1 MPINKAISYIEANLE
16 QPLSLKEIAD
26 KSGLSP
32 YYFSRLFRALTG
44 ESTMSY
50 LRQRRLT
57 EAARK
62 LEMNNNIALIN
73 LAMDYGFDS
82 QQSFTRA
89 FKRTFGVPPGQY
101 RTDGRSLRSKFQQ
114 PLKQPYFLDPGA
126 LPMKP
131 TIRIKKPFNVIGMS
145 KDFGESSSDNPVDLW
160 GLVCTRINEIEGVN
174 KDRAYGLCLK
184 GSVENF
190 TYMAAFETNSIS
202 TVPKGM
208 KSLTIDT
215 AEYAVFTFTI
225 NDRSPIGDQ
234 FSAVY
239 QGIWGNWLP
248 NSNYN
253 YAETPDF
260 ELYDHR
266 FDGTTDT
273 GEVDIWIPI
282 TKK

>member
-16 QPLSLKEIAD
+16 QPLSLKEITD

-62 LEMNNNIALIN
+62 LEMDNNIALIN

>member
-62 LEMNNNIALIN
+62 LEMNNNISLIN

-82 QQSFTRA
+82 QQAFTRA

-101 RTDGRSLRSKFQQ
+101 RTNGRSLRSKFQQ

-131 TIRIKKPFNVIGMS
+131 TIRTKKTFNVIGMS

-160 GLVCTRINEIEGVN
+160 GLVCTRIKEIKGVN
-174 KDRAYGLCLK
+174 KERAYGLCLK

-190 TYMAAFETNSIS
+190 TYMASFETNSIS

-208 KSLTIDT
+208 KSLTVDT

-248 NSNYN
+248 NSKYN

-266 FDGTTDT
+266 FDGATDT

-282 TKK
+282 IKK